1 MQRITRTV
9 PFLHWEQIP
18 CRFQGKYSH
27 LLSVSL
33 KVSAIVLA
41 VVTQS
46 EFLCRPSGLQE
57 PNWHESTGF
66 SSRFTHFTY
75 CRKREFHVVGF
86 WTSTSSRPEKLA
98 DTVSSVN
105 THLLTVSKIQDCAA
119 SRLPQVEPA
128 VGFSGPYG
136 SFPTPDSLSSCDYG
150 FYSSRIHLKF
160 LGLRCFAC
168 DKFCI
173 RRQFYFNDFLSEGKS
188 RRSGR

>member
-57 PNWHESTGF
+57 PNWLESTGF
-66 SSRFTHFTY
+66 SLRFTHFTY

-98 DTVSSVN
+98 DTVRSVN
-105 THLLTVSKIQDCAA
+105 TTCLQCQESRTVQLLGCPRWSLQLDSVVLMGPFQLQIVYHPVIMGFTVA
-119 SRLPQVEPA
+119 
-128 VGFSGPYG
+128 GFIS
-136 SFPTPDSLSSCDYG
+136 SF
-150 FYSSRIHLKF
+150 
-160 LGLRCFAC
+160 
-168 DKFCI
+168 
-173 RRQFYFNDFLSEGKS
+173 
-188 RRSGR
+188 